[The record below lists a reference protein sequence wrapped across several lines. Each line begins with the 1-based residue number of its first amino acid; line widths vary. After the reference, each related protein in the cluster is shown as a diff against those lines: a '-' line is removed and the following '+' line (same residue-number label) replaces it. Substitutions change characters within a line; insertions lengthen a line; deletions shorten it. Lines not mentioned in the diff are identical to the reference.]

1 MTNTQQSLPD
11 ATEVGSAA
19 AERPCPGG
27 PRDPRL
33 HNVRY
38 GALAAVSTRHL
49 GQPPLGETSTGAIQH
64 GHPWGVVSLPAKPV
78 TAWLARAYLRHWLE
92 LANWPGEQLAAIE
105 HAAAEAVTNAVEHAY
120 SPGENGIVRI
130 TMTIDILDGGQT
142 RQARVVVRD
151 RGQWRCN
158 TGDAARLGQGIH
170 RMTRLVDTATIHRGG
185 YDNEHG
191 TEVILLSIPIPINEA
206 DSS

>member
-1 MTNTQQSLPD
+1 M
-11 ATEVGSAA
+11 
-19 AERPCPGG
+19 
-27 PRDPRL
+27 
-33 HNVRY
+33 
-38 GALAAVSTRHL
+38 STRHL
-49 GQPPLGETSTGAIQH
+49 GQPPLGPTSTGAVRP

-120 SPGENGIVRI
+120 PPGAQGIVRI
-130 TMTIDILDGGQT
+130 TMTIDILHGGQAC
-142 RQARVVVRD
+142 QVRVVVRD

-158 TGDAARLGQGIH
+158 AGDAPRLGQGIH

-185 YDNEHG
+185 YDNDHG
-191 TEVILLSIPIPINEA
+191 TEVILLSIPIAISET
-206 DSS
+206 DLSQ